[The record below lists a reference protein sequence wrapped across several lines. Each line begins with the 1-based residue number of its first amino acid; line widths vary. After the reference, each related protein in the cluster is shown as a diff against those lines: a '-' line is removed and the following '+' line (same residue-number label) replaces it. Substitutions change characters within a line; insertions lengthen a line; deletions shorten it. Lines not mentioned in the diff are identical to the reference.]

1 MYVLTFKNLVLLL
14 KIRPIYPFNHRSSIN
29 HLSMVLLNITLLHPF
44 SFCMPFF
51 SLTHPL
57 KNLILPF
64 FFYCL
69 LWKKLFLLSFSV
81 LFVLSYYYWFLLYE
95 YLSINL
101 SSGCHQSMYHYF
113 TILNWWSM
121 NYTSFWFTPTAVI
134 SLQNSRMRI
143 LRPEHVLSYE
153 GFGE

>member
-1 MYVLTFKNLVLLL
+1 MGISHLALCYIYCLLL
-14 KIRPIYPFNHRSSIN
+14 LTIHTSHSCTWFSYWSS
-29 HLSMVLLNITLLHPF
+29 ITLLHPF

-113 TILNWWSM
+113 TILNWFLSDLSLSM
-121 NYTSFWFTPTAVI
+121 LSIILNFINISF
-134 SLQNSRMRI
+134 
-143 LRPEHVLSYE
+143 
-153 GFGE
+153 